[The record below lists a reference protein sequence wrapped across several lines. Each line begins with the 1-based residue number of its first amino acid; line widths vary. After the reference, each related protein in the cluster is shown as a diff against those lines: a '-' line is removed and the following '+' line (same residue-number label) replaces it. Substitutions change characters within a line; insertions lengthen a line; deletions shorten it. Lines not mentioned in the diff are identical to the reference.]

1 MFVRLYDLML
11 NVTDEKEKLK
21 AEIAK
26 ALSIPEKKIVSFS
39 VYRRSLDARNCKNLR
54 YIYAVDA
61 EIENGVEFSL
71 PPKAEK
77 YELREEYR
85 IKKIK
90 RQSTRPVIVG
100 FGPCGMFLG
109 LILARAG
116 AMPIILERGKKVS
129 ERTRD
134 VDEFFKSGKLCTN
147 SNIQFGEGGAGTFSD
162 GKLNT
167 LVKDKNNRG
176 RFVLSE
182 FVKAGAPEEI
192 LYVNKPHI
200 GTDKLKAAVTNI
212 RNEIIALGGDVR
224 FESVFCGYETEDDRV
239 CAVTYKDK
247 NENITEIKTDT
258 LFLCIGHSS
267 RDTFEYLS
275 KQKILLEQKSFAVGV
290 RIEHTQEWLNRTQ
303 YKSAWPSPYLP
314 AADYKLVSH
323 TDAKRALYTF
333 CMCPGGE
340 VVAATSEEGGVVT
353 NGMSLFARDNT
364 NCNSALLVGVDP
376 ADFGTDDIL
385 AGVRFQ
391 RELERCAYRAG
402 GGEYKAPAQTVGSFL
417 GKKGVSSFSE
427 VLPSYSRGT
436 KDADLHTVLP
446 KFITETLK
454 TGLLMMDRSLHGFA
468 ADHAVL
474 TAVES
479 RSSSPIR
486 IVRDENLESSVR
498 GIYPL
503 GEGAGYA
510 GGIMSAAMDGMRGA
524 EIYIEKHI

>member
-1 MFVRLYDLML
+1 MCSNKIRHPARL
-11 NVTDEKEKLK
+11 T
-21 AEIAK
+21 A
-26 ALSIPEKKIVSFS
+26 ALS
-39 VYRRSLDARNCKNLR
+39 A
-54 YIYAVDA
+54 
-61 EIENGVEFSL
+61 
-71 PPKAEK
+71 
-77 YELREEYR
+77 
-85 IKKIK
+85 
-90 RQSTRPVIVG
+90 
-100 FGPCGMFLG
+100 
-109 LILARAG
+109 
-116 AMPIILERGKKVS
+116 
-129 ERTRD
+129 
-134 VDEFFKSGKLCTN
+134 
-147 SNIQFGEGGAGTFSD
+147 NI
-162 GKLNT
+162 
-167 LVKDKNNRG
+167 
-176 RFVLSE
+176 
-182 FVKAGAPEEI
+182 
-192 LYVNKPHI
+192 
-200 GTDKLKAAVTNI
+200 KAAVTNI

-224 FESVFCGYETEDDRV
+224 FESIFCGYETKDDRV
-239 CAVTYKDK
+239 CAVTYKD
-247 NENITEIKTDT
+247 NDENITEIKTDT

-323 TDAKRALYTF
+323 TDTKRALYTF

-353 NGMSLFARDNT
+353 NGMSLFARNKT
-364 NCNSALLVGVDP
+364 NCNSALLVGVEP

-436 KDADLHTVLP
+436 KEADLHTVLP